1 MLVGLLAAIVALAL
15 SQIVLRNVA
24 ATGITWADPL
34 ARVLVLWLGIA
45 GALAA
50 TRDDKQITVDVLSRF
65 MAAGARA
72 WMRVVTDLFTAAVS
86 GVVCWHAVRLVMED
100 RAGGSTAFGTIP
112 VWVCE
117 LVMPVAFGLIAVR
130 YLLHAWRHFG
140 DARAGGSR

>member
-15 SQIVLRNVA
+15 SQILLRNVA
-24 ATGITWADPL
+24 ATGITWADPA
-34 ARVLVLWLGIA
+34 ARVLVLWLGLA

-65 MAAGARA
+65 MAAATRA
-72 WMRVVTDLFTAAVS
+72 WMRVVTDLFTATVS
-86 GVVCWHAVRLVMED
+86 GVVAWHAVRLVMED
-100 RAGGSTAFGTIP
+100 RAGGSIAFGTIP

-117 LVMPVAFGLIAVR
+117 LVMPVAFALIAVR
-130 YLLHAWRHFG
+130 YLLYAWRHLG